1 MRENFYCW
9 ALSLFETILGLFETI
24 LGLCKHLVSAF
35 QEILQQKPLEIFEKS
50 VLLSVIG
57 DGDEKNW
64 IHTGLDDCLLSWRY
78 LGSCIIESTPT
89 HLRSNHDHNWQTS
102 GISNSLKMKS
112 RKLGPFSDSSG
123 SKCCLLIFRS
133 SAFGAIISLQSII
146 YEHTKG
152 DCMISEMS
160 AKINNS
166 LGKKGTV
173 LNIR

>member
-1 MRENFYCW
+1 MRENFNCW
-9 ALSLFETILGLFETI
+9 ALSLFEAVPGCRAFS
-24 LGLCKHLVSAF
+24 LCVSENTTTKT
-35 QEILQQKPLEIFEKS
+35 QEIFEKS

-112 RKLGPFSDSSG
+112 RKLGPFSGSSG

-173 LNIR
+173 LNIK